1 MTAALISTLAVC
13 FGFVALM
20 IWTFRPGAKDLWE
33 ERGRALLDSDTTED
47 TTEDTTGRGNDH
59 E

>member
-13 FGFVALM
+13 FGFIALM
-20 IWTFRPGAKDLWE
+20 IWTYRPSAKNRWE
-33 ERGRALLDSDTTED
+33 ERGRAVLDTDTTDE
-47 TTEDTTGRGNDH
+47 TRGRGNDN

>member
-13 FGFVALM
+13 FAFIALM
-20 IWTFRPGAKDLWE
+20 IWTYRPSSKELWE

-47 TTEDTTGRGNDH
+47 ATEDATSRGSDN